1 MKTCAAALTLAS
13 AAALLAPASVE
24 AHGYVSQPKGT
35 YTGGSSYT
43 SYSAEITA
51 SSNKGFNGYIF
62 NRSPEQNTQQFT
74 AAWPKTG
81 YKSLKEMMDK
91 AVPGCG
97 YSNPNAAPVDVSKM
111 SAMKF
116 QNNEYKEGFLA
127 SHHGPCEGWI
137 DNTRVFHYDDCVAKF
152 PSYPATIPMSYK
164 ACKGTCRLTFYW
176 LALHS
181 PKWQA
186 YKSCVAIK
194 NKAYSEERS
203 SDPED
208 LEDFP
213 QVTDD
218 ETDGE
223 GDSTEEIGADADSE
237 EILPEETGDEADVD
251 KSTSDDVE
259 ESTSEDT
266 EESTPEGAD
275 DFPESYDNSTAAD
288 SSE

>member
-1 MKTCAAALTLAS
+1 MKTCAALTLAS
-13 AAALLAPASVE
+13 AAALLAPASIE

-35 YTGGSSYT
+35 YNGGSSYT

-81 YKSLKEMMDK
+81 YKSLKQMMDK

-116 QNNEYKEGFLA
+116 QNNEYKEGFLG

-152 PSYPATIPMSYK
+152 PGYPATIPMSYK
-164 ACKGTCRLTFYW
+164 SCKGTCRLTFYW

-194 NKAYSEERS
+194 NNAYSEERS

-223 GDSTEEIGADADSE
+223 VASTEETGADADAE
-237 EILPEETGDEADVD
+237 ESTADEVDGEADVDESVMDADEESSLKETGDE
-251 KSTSDDVE
+251 
-259 ESTSEDT
+259 
-266 EESTPEGAD
+266 D
-275 DFPESYDNSTAAD
+275 DFPSTYDNSTAAD
-288 SSE
+288 STD